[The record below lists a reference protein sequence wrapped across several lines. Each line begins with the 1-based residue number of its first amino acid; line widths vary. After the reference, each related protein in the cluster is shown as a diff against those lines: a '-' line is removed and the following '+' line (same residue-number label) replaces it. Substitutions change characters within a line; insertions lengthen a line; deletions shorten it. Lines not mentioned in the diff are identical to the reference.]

1 MSFYLVSSGSS
12 VEMVTKRMPEMSY
25 DLQDLEREEV
35 RWLKRLF
42 YDDVNEIPVEVAT
55 RLIELGLADPRP
67 GKIVI
72 IR

>member
-1 MSFYLVSSGSS
+1 
-12 VEMVTKRMPEMSY
+12 MSY